1 MAEKSV
7 RLKKPPYDPQFLL
20 MILPASVV
28 HPRIRITIRSM
39 SRNGTETLPV
49 DLR

>member
-1 MAEKSV
+1 MI
-7 RLKKPPYDPQFLL
+7 LILL

-28 HPRIRITIRSM
+28 HPRIRIRIRIRSM